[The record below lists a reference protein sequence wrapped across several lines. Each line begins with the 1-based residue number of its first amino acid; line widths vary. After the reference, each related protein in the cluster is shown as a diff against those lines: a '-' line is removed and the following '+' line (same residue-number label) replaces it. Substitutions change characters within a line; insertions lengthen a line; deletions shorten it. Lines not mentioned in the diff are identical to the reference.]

1 MRWLIACLALTT
13 AGAAGQSVEPKPTI
27 IQIRPATAPV
37 PALKY
42 RFLPDRSELV
52 PGNAAVFYHRAIL
65 TLTSNRRNAS
75 EQNRADG
82 KPKSN
87 EDPVIR
93 WLAGPIGAIPL
104 DAAKAHLEPYRRALK
119 EAELGTLRATC
130 DWEFDSRDEGF
141 ELLMPE
147 IQEMRE
153 LGRLAA
159 LTARVA
165 VLAGDFD
172 AALRW
177 IRVGSAMAR
186 HTSQGPTLIQALVG
200 VFMQGQLI
208 RPIEDLIQSPGA
220 PSYAW
225 ALAWRPRP
233 VIDLARPLEGERALL
248 GRAIPEFGQLD
259 VGPMSVDEAK
269 RIGDALRRK
278 LGQLSDSPALA
289 WTGAEPAAADAGP
302 PPLDGFAAR
311 LAFAS
316 MVASAYPDARR
327 SLVAGGRPAAE
338 VEAMPAMQAVGI
350 ATLRDFERIRDDVDR
365 WSALPYW
372 QGGGPAD
379 PDFQEAKNRARAGG
393 PLLAALVSLLPNTG
407 GVQLATL
414 RVERQLDALQCI
426 EAIRLYAGAHGGALP
441 PDLASITEAPVP
453 IDPATRRPFEYEVAG
468 TTATLSGPL
477 PEGAPKH
484 PSYLIRYEL
493 KSAR

>member
-1 MRWLIACLALTT
+1 MRWLIAWLALAT
-13 AGAAGQSVEPKPTI
+13 ADAAGQSVEPTPTI
-27 IQIRPATAPV
+27 IQIRPASAPV

-82 KPKSN
+82 KPKPN
-87 EDPVIR
+87 EDPVVR
-93 WLAGPIGAIPL
+93 WLGGPIGAIPL
-104 DAAKAHLEPYRRALK
+104 DAAKAHLELHRRALK
-119 EAELGTLRATC
+119 EAELGSLRATC
-130 DWEFDSRDEGF
+130 DWEFDSRDDGF
-141 ELLMPE
+141 DLFLPE

-153 LGRLAA
+153 VGRLAA
-159 LTARVA
+159 LSARVA
-165 VLAGDFD
+165 VLAGEFD
-172 AALRW
+172 AALHW
-177 IRVGSAMAR
+177 IQVGSAMAR

-200 VFMQGQLI
+200 VSMQGQLI

-225 ALAWRPRP
+225 ALARRPRP
-233 VIDLARPLEGERALL
+233 VIDLARPLEGERAQI

-269 RIGDALRRK
+269 RLGDGIRRK
-278 LGQLSDSPALA
+278 LGQLSRSPSLA
-289 WTGAEPAAADAGP
+289 WTWAEPAAADAGP

-327 SLVAGGRPAAE
+327 SLVAGGRPAAV

-372 QGGGPAD
+372 QGVGPAD
-379 PDFQEAKNRARAGG
+379 RASREATERAKAGG
-393 PLLAALVSLLPNTG
+393 PLLAALVSLLPTTRG
-407 GVQLATL
+407 AQLAAL
-414 RVERQLDALQCI
+414 RLERQLDALQCI

-441 PDLASITEAPVP
+441 PDLASIAEAPVP
-453 IDPATRRPFEYEVAG
+453 IDPATGRPFQYEAAG
-468 TTATLSGPL
+468 TTATLRGPL

-493 KSAR
+493 KSAP